1 VSYRQVITVVVII
14 AVAVVAVQPA
24 RADADPLTL
33 LVVAGAAVVVAF
45 YSVVAIELIRG
56 QPLHDV
62 DKTPP
67 DTARD
72 RNSGETP

>member
-1 VSYRQVITVVVII
+1 VSYRQVVAVVVII
-14 AVAVVAVQPA
+14 AVAVMTVQPA

-62 DKTPP
+62 EKTPA
-67 DTARD
+67 DAARD
-72 RNSGETP
+72 PNSGETP